1 MATPQETKQDAMSK
15 VNSVMAALN
24 LYPKLD
30 PTNTQLS
37 FSPSANPVDLLID
50 FFKTTKGYDWLIDT
64 VSKFIAFEL
73 PALELAVKGVLL
85 SNIRIMLSCSVSP
98 IITQKMIN
106 DGIVIDLDKTDVLN
120 IFSYSPLNK
129 SQDNPGKYYYFGCN
143 PEDGITMIDDLKY
156 SRDFNAVLWYVKN
169 TPGDRIVWRR
179 ETDLSKPQI
188 ISRIDDENW
197 RKQVKSNGIAT
208 IEFNGRSS
216 GLRKADGSQYFIQE
230 PIDNCL
236 HLFIG
241 YCAPQ
246 ELGGKK
252 EEIEECTKILDSF
265 NSFSKII
272 DDEIDK
278 IQESKKKSKSEAKKR
293 GATPEELNKIDSDAK
308 HDIHTLD
315 RLQHALNG
323 VDIDN
328 PESGE
333 TTVIGIMQAS
343 FFELNSIHT
352 VLTVPPELL
361 NTNISLTKAQKIDY
375 MQQDISS
382 SLDYPSAK
390 SNYYF
395 LHPLFEWNTD
405 FIMSMKLFDE
415 KVVAA
420 QLIDALTNCLS
431 ASAEVNINAQMKFVQ
446 LQIRDLVTKI
456 IETDDGTVSD
466 CFFSFSNDSYNSMLN
481 EVELNRVNL
490 HSINSDTV
498 NSVPSMNDVMDSL
511 NTISQDATKEE
522 MQSAISGSLFSAASS
537 TGPGIVGEELD
548 FNVNASVNFNIID
561 DLLTQLVYVITS
573 IVLQPKVYT
582 LLMANLTILGNEP
595 NFDLAKFLQQFSDLI
610 SSLIKEI
617 RDQILEYFKNELLKI
632 LQDMVK
638 TLAVRLTLEQYQYY
652 ITLLTHCIECLKI
665 HQGQFDWIQDD
676 VNYADI
682 TELNQE
688 ENQEC

>member
-85 SNIRIMLSCSVSP
+85 SNIRIMLSCSVTP
-98 IITQKMIN
+98 IITQRMIN
-106 DGIVIDLDKTDVLN
+106 DGIVIDLNKTDLLN

-129 SQDNPGKYYYFGCN
+129 SQDNPGKYFYFGCD
-143 PEDGITMIDDLKY
+143 PEDGINTIDDLKF
-156 SRDFNAVLWYVKN
+156 SRDFNAVLWYAKN

-179 ETDLSKPQI
+179 ERDLDKSQI
-188 ISRIDDENW
+188 VRRINEDEW
-197 RKQVKSNGIAT
+197 TKQVKSNGIAT

-216 GLRKADGSQYFIQE
+216 GLRKADGSQHYIQE

-246 ELGGKK
+246 EIGNKK
-252 EEIEECTKILDSF
+252 EQIKHYTDILSSFDMFSETLNDYRKKI
-265 NSFSKII
+265 
-272 DDEIDK
+272 
-278 IQESKKKSKSEAKKR
+278 KKSKKDNKKEAKSH
-293 GATPEELNKIDSDAK
+293 GATTEELNKIDRDAK
-308 HDIHTLD
+308 TDLHLLD
-315 RLQHALNG
+315 RLQHAING

-333 TTVIGIMQAS
+333 TTIDGIMGGTS
-343 FFELNSIHT
+343 FELNTIHEIIT
-352 VLTVPPELL
+352 IPSDLL
-361 NTNISLTKAQKIDY
+361 NSNTTITKTQKLDY
-375 MQQDISS
+375 MQQDLSS
-382 SLDYPSAK
+382 TLDYPSPK

-405 FIMSMKLFDE
+405 LIMSIKLFDE

-420 QLIDALTNCLS
+420 QLIETLTRCLS
-431 ASAEVNINAQMKFVQ
+431 FSADITLNVQMQYVQ
-446 LQIRDLVTKI
+446 EQIREIVEKI
-456 IETDDGTVSD
+456 IKTDDGTVSD
-466 CFFSFSNDSYNSMLN
+466 CFFSFSNDSYNAMLN
-481 EVELNRVNL
+481 EVELNRARL
-490 HSINSDTV
+490 HATNNSTV
-498 NSVPSMNDVMDSL
+498 NNIPSTTEIMESL
-511 NTISQDATKEE
+511 NTLSHNATKEE
-522 MQSAISGSLFSAASS
+522 LQSAISGSLFSASS
-537 TGPGIVGEELD
+537 DTTPDTVGEELTLNGE
-548 FNVNASVNFNIID
+548 FNANFNIID
-561 DLLTQLVYVITS
+561 NLLTQLIYVIVST
-573 IVLQPKVYT
+573 IFQPKVYT
-582 LLMANLTILGNEP
+582 LLLANLTILGSDP
-595 NFDLAKFLQQFSDLI
+595 NFDLAKFIQQFGDLI
-610 SSLIKEI
+610 SALIKEI
-617 RDQILEYFKNELLKI
+617 RDKVLEYFKDELLKVLGELI
-632 LQDMVK
+632 S

-652 ITLLTHCIECLKI
+652 VTLIKHCIECLKR
-665 HQGQFDWIQDD
+665 HQGEFDWIQDD